1 MANEGARDGMP
12 GAHNVSSGTDD
23 EPGTAI
29 ELKPDVTSGVFATPL
44 SSDAGLETGATVPVL
59 KEEEV
64 YSVFSKRQRI
74 LILIMTVLGAIIS
87 PISGQI

>member
-1 MANEGARDGMP
+1 MVTEGARDGLRN
-12 GAHNVSSGTDD
+12 AHNASSGTNDK
-23 EPGTAI
+23 PGGSI
-29 ELKPDVTSGVFATPL
+29 ELKTEVRSAALATPVPI
-44 SSDAGLETGATVPVL
+44 DADVETGATVPVP
-59 KEEEV
+59 KEDEV

>member
-12 GAHNVSSGTDD
+12 GDHNVSSGTND

-29 ELKPDVTSGVFATPL
+29 ELKPDVTSAAIATPL
-44 SSDAGLETGATVPVL
+44 PSDADLETGATVSVL
-59 KEEEV
+59 KEDEV

>member
-1 MANEGARDGMP
+1 MASEGARDGMRNGHNASSATNDKP
-12 GAHNVSSGTDD
+12 GESI
-23 EPGTAI
+23 EPKTEVISAA
-29 ELKPDVTSGVFATPL
+29 LATPL
-44 SSDAGLETGATVPVL
+44 TSDADVETGATVPVP
-59 KEEEV
+59 KEDEV

>member
-23 EPGTAI
+23 EPGTAM
-29 ELKPDVTSGVFATPL
+29 ELKTNVTSAAIATPL
-44 SSDAGLETGATVPVL
+44 SSDADVETGATVPL
-59 KEEEV
+59 PKEDEV